1 VGPDVA
7 VRPFEARDV
16 AAVAALEAA
25 SFSQPWS
32 AETFAR
38 MVGQGSTVVRV
49 VEREGEIIG
58 YGILL
63 LAIDEAEV
71 ANIAIRRD
79 LRGCG
84 FGACLL
90 DAMLEHARGCGVTRV
105 VLEVRESNEAALSL
119 YASRGFETIGRRAG
133 YYDAPR
139 EDARVLA
146 LQWDRTGG
154 EAT

>member
-90 DAMLEHARGCGVTRV
+90 DAMLEHARSCGVTRV

-146 LQWDRTGG
+146 LQWNRTGG

>member
-1 VGPDVA
+1 
-7 VRPFEARDV
+7 
-16 AAVAALEAA
+16 
-25 SFSQPWS
+25 
-32 AETFAR
+32 
-38 MVGQGSTVVRV
+38 
-49 VEREGEIIG
+49 
-58 YGILL
+58 
-63 LAIDEAEV
+63 
-71 ANIAIRRD
+71 
-79 LRGCG
+79 
-84 FGACLL
+84 
-90 DAMLEHARGCGVTRV
+90 

>member
-1 VGPDVA
+1 
-7 VRPFEARDV
+7 
-16 AAVAALEAA
+16 VAALEAA

-90 DAMLEHARGCGVTRV
+90 DAMLEHARSCGVTRV

-146 LQWDRTGG
+146 LQWNRTGG

>member
-1 VGPDVA
+1 MGPDVA

-90 DAMLEHARGCGVTRV
+90 DAMLEHARSCGVTRV

-146 LQWDRTGG
+146 LQWNRTGG

>member
-1 VGPDVA
+1 MGPDVA

>member
-1 VGPDVA
+1 MGPDVA

-16 AAVAALEAA
+16 ADVAALEAA

-90 DAMLEHARGCGVTRV
+90 DAMLEHARSCGVTRV

-146 LQWDRTGG
+146 LQWNRTGG

>member
-1 VGPDVA
+1 MGADVV

-16 AAVAALEAA
+16 PQVADLEAA
-25 SFSQPWS
+25 CFSQPWS

-38 MVGQGSTVVRV
+38 LVGQGSTAVRV
-49 VEREGEIIG
+49 LERNGEIIG

-63 LAIDEAEV
+63 VSLDEAEV

-90 DAMLEHARGCGVTRV
+90 DAMLEHARECGVKRV

-119 YASRGFETIGRRAG
+119 YASRGFDVVGRRAD

-146 LQWDRTGG
+146 LDVNLTGG
-154 EAT
+154 ETA